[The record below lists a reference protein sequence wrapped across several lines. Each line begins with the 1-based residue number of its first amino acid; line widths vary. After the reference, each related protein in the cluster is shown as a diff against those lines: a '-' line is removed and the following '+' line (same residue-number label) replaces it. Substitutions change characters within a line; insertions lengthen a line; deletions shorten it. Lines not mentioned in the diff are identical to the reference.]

1 MPSELTAAVLNL
13 PRREGDGG
21 EKGSSASANLNLF
34 KHKVQTTQSNKKKW
48 NKINCSSDNLLWLL
62 NFRRARLWLSG
73 SLDCLDDIGY
83 ERNVLLIA
91 VSISVIRKGVRV
103 VKVWISVGVGKKRSG
118 HRVGGH
124 SSRIESGIRIIIVNE
139 PPEIIVGCRNL
150 DECFGTQAKQEQ
162 RYLL

>member
-1 MPSELTAAVLNL
+1 MI
-13 PRREGDGG
+13 
-21 EKGSSASANLNLF
+21 
-34 KHKVQTTQSNKKKW
+34 
-48 NKINCSSDNLLWLL
+48 INCNSDNVPWLL

-118 HRVGGH
+118 HRVWGH

-162 RYLL
+162 RNLL